1 MAISECDAC
10 GKVRP
15 GSSGTASCG
24 TEGFFCHICCGDEL
38 DPYCELEID
47 CAMCDGAG
55 CHLCDRSGKLYVVTE
70 PATLDDLDELDE
82 LDEDESAESKARTAE
97 AMRMVDETIAM
108 IRQVVEA
115 V

>member
-55 CHLCDRSGKLYVVTE
+55 CHLCARTGSLYVVTA
-70 PATLDDLDELDE
+70 PVTLDDLDER
-82 LDEDESAESKARTAE
+82 DEDESEQSKARTAE
-97 AMRMVDETIAM
+97 AMRMVDETIAL
-108 IRQVVEA
+108 IRHVVEA

>member
-15 GSSGTASCG
+15 GSSGTDSCG
-24 TEGFFCHICCGDEL
+24 CEGFFCHICRGDEF

-55 CHLCDRSGKLYVVTE
+55 CHLCDRTGGIRVATSPV
-70 PATLDDLDELDE
+70 TLDDLDER
-82 LDEDESAESKARTAE
+82 DEDESEQSKARTAE

-108 IRQVVEA
+108 IRQVVEG